1 MECLGRIN
9 GHEPMTLVWD
19 TTGIRYPTKKH
30 IINSRVIREF
40 TISTMAT
47 ATATGMSPI
56 CADLIFEKRK
66 ENFKF
71 E

>member
-1 MECLGRIN
+1 
-9 GHEPMTLVWD
+9 
-19 TTGIRYPTKKH
+19 
-30 IINSRVIREF
+30 
-40 TISTMAT
+40 MAT
-47 ATATGMSPI
+47 ATATGMWPI